1 MPSVRHIALRCRD
14 VEITRRFYAEVLG
27 MRFVGYRG
35 NGRALDMSDGYLNLT
50 LLPHDGERPPVVE
63 GEEYVHF
70 GLVVDDLRETW
81 RRVRAW
87 GADAPKTV
95 KGRVPISA
103 DEPPSAAFKAFD
115 PDGNVLDIT
124 SDEGEGRI

>member
-14 VEITRRFYAEVLG
+14 AEITRRFYAEVLG
-27 MRFVGYRG
+27 MRFVGCRG

-70 GLVVDDLRETW
+70 GFVVDDLQETW

-87 GADAPKTV
+87 GADAPRTV
-95 KGRVPISA
+95 KGRLAISA
-103 DEPPSAAFKAFD
+103 DEPPSVAFKAFD

-124 SDEGEGRI
+124 SDEGEWRV